1 MIEEDSINSEA
12 YIQQNAEKYKKD
24 LGAINE
30 NCKVYIKDLKKK
42 KIETGCEI
50 AAGSLIAIVTVVTL
64 GAGASVGTGT
74 ILGAESVVSST
85 LCSVFVVNSCSDL
98 CEGVNDICL
107 GCSGRVY
114 ETGFNPVRD
123 VIFEGNQE
131 AYDLEKSICNSSMIL
146 SGSVMAI
153 STAGA
158 FAASTGGDVVMAE
171 NKMALTQL
179 VNVSGQQVINYGAD
193 ELGKSCDNE
202 IVGFLMAETTSIGA
216 GNEFAMAVNN
226 GFNGT
231 SESFKIENDDIIN
244 ENNEIGIENYS
255 ISPRKGDLENI
266 NNILEC
272 GNSNDPL
279 INGKINTESSN
290 QDILEFLESPTYTS
304 DDIAEARQ
312 PYNPAAINAKTEK
325 IIKTPSET
333 VEDLNIQGGMQEKSQ
348 TEISKPQ
355 SELENIKQG
364 NVDVT
369 ENIDT
374 TENVKKVENRENEIG
389 NEGGR
394 GSFGIYSTKIDNK
407 VRVID
412 KQELPSWLGKTFKDG
427 NYRTVVT
434 NEEIIVYRSFGHNA
448 EAGGAFATS
457 SPALNRVQTKIDS
470 AILPEWKNTLR
481 YEAEIVIPK
490 GTTLNI
496 GRVEEQF
503 TMSGARLAGDA
514 DQFLL
519 PENWD
524 LNWIKSIREVKP

>member
-1 MIEEDSINSEA
+1 LN
-12 YIQQNAEKYKKD
+12 
-24 LGAINE
+24 
-30 NCKVYIKDLKKK
+30 
-42 KIETGCEI
+42 
-50 AAGSLIAIVTVVTL
+50 
-64 GAGASVGTGT
+64 
-74 ILGAESVVSST
+74 
-85 LCSVFVVNSCSDL
+85 
-98 CEGVNDICL
+98 
-107 GCSGRVY
+107 R
-114 ETGFNPVRD
+114 
-123 VIFEGNQE
+123 
-131 AYDLEKSICNSSMIL
+131 
-146 SGSVMAI
+146 
-153 STAGA
+153 
-158 FAASTGGDVVMAE
+158 
-171 NKMALTQL
+171 
-179 VNVSGQQVINYGAD
+179 
-193 ELGKSCDNE
+193 
-202 IVGFLMAETTSIGA
+202 
-216 GNEFAMAVNN
+216 
-226 GFNGT
+226 
-231 SESFKIENDDIIN
+231 
-244 ENNEIGIENYS
+244 
-255 ISPRKGDLENI
+255 
-266 NNILEC
+266 
-272 GNSNDPL
+272 
-279 INGKINTESSN
+279 
-290 QDILEFLESPTYTS
+290 SPTYTS

-312 PYNPAAINAKTEK
+312 PYNLAAINDETEK
-325 IIKTPSET
+325 IIKTPSEA

-348 TEISKPQ
+348 AEISKPQ
-355 SELENIKQG
+355 PELENIKQE
-364 NVDVT
+364 NVDV
-369 ENIDT
+369 